1 VFEVWVSDVKIFFES
16 EVKEVLDEFSVVDR
30 GGFSGQLNPTKVR
43 QILAVINDTG
53 YARAGI

>member
-1 VFEVWVSDVKIFFES
+1 MSDVKIFFES